1 MFPFVV
7 SPTDIFSSFG
17 LVLLLHVPFSDK
29 IIVLLHLKLKNTHTE
44 RSEEV
49 KIMYICNT
57 QLTTV
62 TMFPH

>member
-29 IIVLLHLKLKNTHTE
+29 IIVLLRLKLKKNTE